1 MGNQLFER
9 IESHSSQTGSY
20 TNWMMPDEGH
30 SRGKAAYGTNYN
42 RLIALKRKLDE
53 QTYSN

>member
-1 MGNQLFER
+1 
-9 IESHSSQTGSY
+9 
-20 TNWMMPDEGH
+20 MMPDEGH